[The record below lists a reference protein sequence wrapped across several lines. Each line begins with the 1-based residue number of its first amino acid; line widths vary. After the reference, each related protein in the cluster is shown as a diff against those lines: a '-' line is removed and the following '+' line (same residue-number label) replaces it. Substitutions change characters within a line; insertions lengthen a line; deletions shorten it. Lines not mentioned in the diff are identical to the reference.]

1 MRIWK
6 MEVIP
11 DGTILNLGSSTIS
24 IINQWNN
31 LEMNFLRTEWYNFQ
45 IGREP
50 GTHLTDEIKL

>member
-1 MRIWK
+1 MK
-6 MEVIP
+6 VIP

-50 GTHLTDEIKL
+50 DIHLTDEIKL